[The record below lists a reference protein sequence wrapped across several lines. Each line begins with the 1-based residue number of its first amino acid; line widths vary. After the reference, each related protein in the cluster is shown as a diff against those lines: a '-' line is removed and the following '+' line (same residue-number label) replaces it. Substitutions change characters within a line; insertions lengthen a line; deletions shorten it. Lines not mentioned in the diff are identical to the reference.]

1 MIGDFLARILEGL
14 LQPRISAR
22 RILAANLKADAAIMM
37 LVLAYVVQAI
47 LQIVLP
53 GARPLPEGVSGVP
66 IGLHFFNI
74 LLQIIMVGVLAM
86 MIYGFGRLFGGAGTR
101 LQSFVI
107 VAWHTLVTTVL
118 APVFIY
124 GMAQLSGG
132 TVPAPT
138 LLLMLIA
145 AGAWMWLLACY
156 TTELHGFRS
165 AWGPMG
171 MMIAASFLFS
181 MLFVNMIP
189 AA

>member
-1 MIGDFLARILEGL
+1 MIGDILGRILEGL

-22 RILAANLKADAAIMM
+22 RILAADLKMDAAILM
-37 LVLAYVVQAI
+37 LVLAYLVQAI
-47 LQIVLP
+47 LQILLP
-53 GARPLPEGVSGVP
+53 GSRELPEGFSGVP
-66 IGLHFFNI
+66 LGLHFFNI
-74 LLQIIMVGVLAM
+74 LLQIIVVGVLAM
-86 MIYGFGRLFGGAGTR
+86 MIHGFGRLFGGVGSR

-124 GMAQLSGG
+124 GMEQVAEG
-132 TVPAPT
+132 TVPSPM
-138 LLLMLIA
+138 LFLMLIA

-171 MMIAASFLFS
+171 MMLAASFLFS

-189 AA
+189 VA